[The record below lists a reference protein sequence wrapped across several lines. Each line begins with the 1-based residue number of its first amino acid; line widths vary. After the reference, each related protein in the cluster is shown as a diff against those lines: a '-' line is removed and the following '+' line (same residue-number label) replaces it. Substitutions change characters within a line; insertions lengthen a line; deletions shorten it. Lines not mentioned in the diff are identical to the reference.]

1 MQSKRVL
8 VPIANGFEEIE
19 AITVIDVLRRAGCE
33 VVVAGVSAD
42 PIVATRGTRHQAD
55 RPLGEVLLWPFDAI
69 VLPGG
74 RPGADALAADEGLRQ
89 KIWEHFSGGTLTA
102 AICAAPLALDAAG
115 VLMGRKFTCHPSVV
129 GDIRSGTHT
138 GTRVEIDGHLM
149 TGQAAGSAMEFA
161 LAIVRRLCGE
171 DKLAE
176 INRGLLARFD

>member
-1 MQSKRVL
+1 M
-8 VPIANGFEEIE
+8 
-19 AITVIDVLRRAGCE
+19 
-33 VVVAGVSAD
+33 
-42 PIVATRGTRHQAD
+42 
-55 RPLGEVLLWPFDAI
+55 
-69 VLPGG
+69 
-74 RPGADALAADEGLRQ
+74 
-89 KIWEHFSGGTLTA
+89 TA